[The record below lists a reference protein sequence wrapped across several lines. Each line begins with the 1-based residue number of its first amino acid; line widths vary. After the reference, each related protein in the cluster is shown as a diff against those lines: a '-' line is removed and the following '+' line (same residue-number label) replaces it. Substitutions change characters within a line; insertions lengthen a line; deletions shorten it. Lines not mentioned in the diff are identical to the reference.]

1 MPRSPS
7 IALMVSCLTRAFRKR
22 RAGLCRW
29 HPGDAS
35 TNTETLVGADARH
48 TCRISAPSVPLT
60 VGRAGGS
67 GGLFDPESL
76 HQRLERRP
84 LHAEPRG
91 RTPGASQHPVRLL
104 EGTQDVGAVDTAARR
119 VMVANRR
126 GSPTPRKV
134 VERHLEPPAARKDH
148 RALDQ
153 VRELADVPGP
163 RVPTERVQRLA
174 RDDLDPAVHG
184 TREPLDEV
192 AHQGGNVLGPL
203 AERRGLDRE
212 HVQPVVEI
220 VPEPLLFHHPKE
232 VAVRRGDEA
241 DVDLD
246 RLRTAVPLELLL
258 LQDAQQLRLELER
271 DLADLVE
278 EQRAAVGHLEAADLL
293 GDGAGE
299 GAPLVPEELALEET
313 GRNRGAVELHERA
326 VAAVA
331 SVVDGPRE
339 QPLARARFAEKQDR
353 RIDRCDDLHLLE
365 RPVQRGTVA
374 DDVLERLLAPNLA
387 LEVQAFL
394 GELVLEARDLL
405 ERHGILDRDGHEL
418 RDLAH
423 ELDLGVGVGRVVAPR
438 ESERPEPRA
447 NGREGQDAEASDA
460 LVPDYR
466 HPLGPPRFS
475 AGVRDDQRLQHREGP
490 LQPSCP
496 ANTRGAATTA
506 AARSRVRTVPV
517 PNT

>member
-1 MPRSPS
+1 PRSPS

-22 RAGLCRW
+22 RAGLCWW
-29 HPGDAS
+29 HPGDSS

-84 LHAEPRG
+84 LHAETRG

-163 RVPTERVQRLA
+163 RVPTERV
-174 RDDLDPAVHG
+174 
-184 TREPLDEV
+184 
-192 AHQGGNVLGPL
+192 
-203 AERRGLDRE
+203 
-212 HVQPVVEI
+212 
-220 VPEPLLFHHPKE
+220 
-232 VAVRRGDEA
+232 
-241 DVDLD
+241 
-246 RLRTAVPLELLL
+246 
-258 LQDAQQLRLELER
+258 
-271 DLADLVE
+271 E

-299 GAPLVPEELALEET
+299 GAPLVPEELALEEPR
-313 GRNRGAVELHERA
+313 RNGGAVELHERA

-331 SVVDGPRE
+331 AVVDGPRE
-339 QPLARARFAEKQDR
+339 QLLARARFAEKQDR
-353 RIDRCDDLHLLE
+353 RIGRCDDLHLLE
-365 RPVQRGTVA
+365 RPAQCGTVA
-374 DDVLERLLAPNLA
+374 DDVLERLLVPNLA
-387 LEVQAFL
+387 LEVQALF
-394 GELVLEARDLL
+394 GELVLEAPDLT
-405 ERHGILDRDGHEL
+405 ERHGVLDRDGHEL
-418 RDLAH
+418 RHLAH
-423 ELDLGVGVGRVVAPR
+423 ELDLGVGVRRTVAPR
-438 ESERPEPRA
+438 ESECAESRV
-447 NGREGQDAEASDA
+447 NGREGEDAEACDT
-460 LVPDYR
+460 VFTDHR
-466 HPLGPPRFS
+466 HSLGPSRF
-475 AGVRDDQRLQHREGP
+475 
-490 LQPSCP
+490 
-496 ANTRGAATTA
+496 
-506 AARSRVRTVPV
+506 
-517 PNT
+517 

>member
-1 MPRSPS
+1 MPGSPS

-29 HPGDAS
+29 HPGDSS

-67 GGLFDPESL
+67 GGLFDPETL
-76 HQRLERRP
+76 HHRLERRP
-84 LHAEPRG
+84 LHAEARG

-104 EGTQDVGAVDTAARR
+104 EGTQDLGALDSPARR
-119 VMVANRR
+119 AMVANR
-126 GSPTPRKV
+126 GFPAPREV
-134 VERHLEPPAARKDH
+134 VERHLERPAAGKDH

-163 RVPTERVQRLA
+163 SVPTERVQRLA
-174 RDDLDPAVHG
+174 RDDLHPAVHG

-192 AHQGGNVLGPL
+192 AHQGRNVLGPL
-203 AERRGLDRE
+203 AERRGMDRE

-241 DVDLD
+241 HVDLD
-246 RLRTAVPLELLL
+246 GLRTADPLELLL

-299 GAPLVPEELALEET
+299 GAPLVPEELALEEAP
-313 GRNRGAVELHERA
+313 RNGGAVELHERA

-339 QPLARARFAEKQDR
+339 QLLARARLAEKQ
-353 RIDRCDDLHLLE
+353 
-365 RPVQRGTVA
+365 
-374 DDVLERLLAPNLA
+374 
-387 LEVQAFL
+387 
-394 GELVLEARDLL
+394 
-405 ERHGILDRDGHEL
+405 
-418 RDLAH
+418 
-423 ELDLGVGVGRVVAPR
+423 
-438 ESERPEPRA
+438 
-447 NGREGQDAEASDA
+447 
-460 LVPDYR
+460 YR
-466 HPLGPPRFS
+466 
-475 AGVRDDQRLQHREGP
+475 
-490 LQPSCP
+490 
-496 ANTRGAATTA
+496 
-506 AARSRVRTVPV
+506 
-517 PNT
+517 

>member
-29 HPGDAS
+29 HPGDSS
-35 TNTETLVGADARH
+35 TNTGTLVGADARH

-60 VGRAGGS
+60 VRRPGGS

-76 HQRLERRP
+76 HQRLQRRT
-84 LHAEPRG
+84 LHAEPRC

-104 EGTQDVGAVDTAARR
+104 EGTRDVGAADTAARR
-119 VMVANRR
+119 VLVANRR
-126 GSPTPRKV
+126 GSPAPRKL

-163 RVPTERVQRLA
+163 SVPTERVQRLA
-174 RDDLDPAVHG
+174 RDDLHPAVHG
-184 TREPLDEV
+184 TREPLDEG
-192 AHQGGNVLGPL
+192 AHQGRNVLGPL
-203 AERRGLDRE
+203 AERRGMDRE

-246 RLRTAVPLELLL
+246 RLRTPDPLELLL
-258 LQDAQQLRLELER
+258 LQDAQQLRLKLER

-299 GAPLVPEELALEET
+299 GAPLVPEELALEEA

-339 QPLARARFAEKQDR
+339 QLLARARFAEKQDR
-353 RIDRCDDLHLLE
+353 RIGRCDDLHLLE
-365 RPVQRGTVA
+365 RPAQCGTVA
-374 DDVLERLLAPNLA
+374 DDVLERLLVPNLA
-387 LEVQAFL
+387 LEVQALF
-394 GELVLEARDLL
+394 GELVLEAPDLT
-405 ERHGILDRDGHEL
+405 ERHGVLDRDGHEL
-418 RDLAH
+418 RTSPMDLT
-423 ELDLGVGVGRVVAPR
+423 
-438 ESERPEPRA
+438 S
-447 NGREGQDAEASDA
+447 ASG
-460 LVPDYR
+460 Y
-466 HPLGPPRFS
+466 G
-475 AGVRDDQRLQHREGP
+475 
-490 LQPSCP
+490 
-496 ANTRGAATTA
+496 
-506 AARSRVRTVPV
+506 ARSRPAN
-517 PNT
+517 PSGPSPL

>member
-1 MPRSPS
+1 MPHSS
-7 IALMVSCLTRAFRKR
+7 SVALMVSCFTRALRKR

-84 LHAEPRG
+84 LHAETRG

-148 RALDQ
+148 RGLDQ
-153 VRELADVPGP
+153 VPELADVPGP

-174 RDDLDPAVHG
+174 RDDLDPAGHG

-203 AERRGLDRE
+203 AERRGLGRGNAPPRGE
-212 HVQPVVEI
+212 S
-220 VPEPLLFHHPKE
+220 VPATVLFHPPE
-232 VAVRRGDEA
+232 EGAGARGREA

-246 RLRTAVPLELLL
+246 RLRTADPLELLL

-299 GAPLVPEELALEET
+299 GAPLVPEELALE
-313 GRNRGAVELHERA
+313 
-326 VAAVA
+326 
-331 SVVDGPRE
+331 
-339 QPLARARFAEKQDR
+339 
-353 RIDRCDDLHLLE
+353 
-365 RPVQRGTVA
+365 
-374 DDVLERLLAPNLA
+374 
-387 LEVQAFL
+387 
-394 GELVLEARDLL
+394 
-405 ERHGILDRDGHEL
+405 
-418 RDLAH
+418 
-423 ELDLGVGVGRVVAPR
+423 
-438 ESERPEPRA
+438 
-447 NGREGQDAEASDA
+447 
-460 LVPDYR
+460 
-466 HPLGPPRFS
+466 
-475 AGVRDDQRLQHREGP
+475 
-490 LQPSCP
+490 
-496 ANTRGAATTA
+496 
-506 AARSRVRTVPV
+506 
-517 PNT
+517 

>member
-1 MPRSPS
+1 MAHGDGDDSVGS
-7 IALMVSCLTRAFRKR
+7 EMDR
-22 RAGLCRW
+22 RAEWRRHADAAVAVERPLDEDRSEQNGNGGRGQDVIEADPRPPAEPSG
-29 HPGDAS
+29 PGPRLGRVVSVEEGDGGAGPVA

-84 LHAEPRG
+84 LHAETRG

-104 EGTQDVGAVDTAARR
+104 EGTPDVGAVDTAARR

-246 RLRTAVPLELLL
+246 RLRTADPLELLL

-299 GAPLVPEELALEET
+299 GAPLVPEELALE
-313 GRNRGAVELHERA
+313 
-326 VAAVA
+326 
-331 SVVDGPRE
+331 
-339 QPLARARFAEKQDR
+339 
-353 RIDRCDDLHLLE
+353 
-365 RPVQRGTVA
+365 
-374 DDVLERLLAPNLA
+374 
-387 LEVQAFL
+387 
-394 GELVLEARDLL
+394 
-405 ERHGILDRDGHEL
+405 
-418 RDLAH
+418 
-423 ELDLGVGVGRVVAPR
+423 
-438 ESERPEPRA
+438 
-447 NGREGQDAEASDA
+447 
-460 LVPDYR
+460 
-466 HPLGPPRFS
+466 
-475 AGVRDDQRLQHREGP
+475 
-490 LQPSCP
+490 
-496 ANTRGAATTA
+496 
-506 AARSRVRTVPV
+506 
-517 PNT
+517 